1 MLELRCGV
9 GGGFF
14 PPEPVEEFD
23 DVDGDF
29 LIGDP
34 DLPEGCEAGGGLG
47 AGGGGN
53 SRVLSGGGGGNSG
66 DCGCACPPGCHLG
79 LFFTT
84 GGDMGPLDPSR
95 VSGNWLTICFTSDWV
110 GEIGADTDGA
120 LEERLYCLGRVGGG

>member
-1 MLELRCGV
+1 MLEFRCGV

-34 DLPEGCEAGGGLG
+34 ILPEGGGLG

-53 SRVLSGGGGGNSG
+53 SRVSSGGGGGNSG
-66 DCGCACPPGCHLG
+66 DCG
-79 LFFTT
+79 
-84 GGDMGPLDPSR
+84 
-95 VSGNWLTICFTSDWV
+95 
-110 GEIGADTDGA
+110 
-120 LEERLYCLGRVGGG
+120 

>member
-14 PPEPVEEFD
+14 PAEPVEEFD

-34 DLPEGCEAGGGLG
+34 TLPDCWAGGGLG
-47 AGGGGN
+47 AGGGGK

-66 DCGCACPPGCHLG
+66 DCG
-79 LFFTT
+79 
-84 GGDMGPLDPSR
+84 
-95 VSGNWLTICFTSDWV
+95 
-110 GEIGADTDGA
+110 
-120 LEERLYCLGRVGGG
+120 